1 MNSVQKNF
9 SYFGF
14 LKKLRKNN
22 YKQNELNRFIEDI
35 FIIAAGYTKYH
46 SRKIERALHF
56 LGISND
62 DFAVDAIEPLFRKD
76 ENGRFK
82 ALVEEFEK
90 WQPPVISEKDA
101 LFFLNKIIASR
112 VEQHVSVVL
121 RESDPLYA
129 KILDSIN
136 YLVRTGKYKKVI
148 CLGITY
154 LVKEEVQKVELPV
167 INQEEF
173 SVIPAEIF
181 SDNKTVFYR
190 LFNFLSSETNYF
202 PAIPLNELAN
212 KIKKLRTDSFYINDC
227 IATDY
232 KNLEINEAIERGL
245 QFIKSKLILSY
256 LGKGKLCEEE
266 CQHLIAGLKDMA
278 NDIRDGGINPG
289 LYEYLKPH
297 FNSLSKQV
305 YQEKYHNIFEY
316 MAKTL
321 KSRLASE
328 VV

>member
-1 MNSVQKNF
+1 MNSAQKEF
-9 SYFGF
+9 SYFRF
-14 LKKLRKNN
+14 LKKLCENDYTQR
-22 YKQNELNRFIEDI
+22 ELNHFIEDI
-35 FIIAAGYTKYH
+35 FVIAAGYTKYH
-46 SRKIERALHF
+46 SRKIDRALHF
-56 LGISND
+56 LGVSID
-62 DFAVDAIEPLFRKD
+62 EFAVDAIEPLFRKD

-90 WQPPVISEKDA
+90 WQPPVTTEKDA
-101 LFFLNKIIASR
+101 LFFLNKIIAGR
-112 VEQHVSVVL
+112 VEQHVSVIL

-136 YLVRTGKYKKVI
+136 YSIRTGKYKKAS

-154 LVKEEVQKVELPV
+154 IVKDNVLEMDLPV

-173 SVIPAEIF
+173 SAIPSDLF
-181 SDNKTVFYR
+181 SDNKTMFDR
-190 LFNFLSSETNYF
+190 LLSFLAIETNYF
-202 PAIPLNELAN
+202 PAIPLNRLIIRL
-212 KIKKLRTDSFYINDC
+212 KQLRVDAFYTSNSIT
-227 IATDY
+227 ADY
-232 KNLEINEAIERGL
+232 KNLEISEAIESGL
-245 QFIKSKLILSY
+245 QFINSKLILSY
-256 LGKGKLCEEE
+256 LGKGKLCEGE
-266 CQHLIAGLKDMA
+266 CQNLMAGLKDMA

-297 FNSLSKQV
+297 FNSLSKQA

-321 KSRLASE
+321 KNKLASE